1 VVKGEPLPIPIRQ
14 APDDYRAF
22 RQLVPVIF
30 LLVVV
35 IEAYCARPLGGFLR
49 PSLPAAVRRCW
60 HGCLLSH
67 HGGSQCRIGCL
78 CVHFGWRRHGGG
90 GWHSGGGWS
99 GGFGG
104 GGGGFGGGGASGDVK
119 MNLKRIFR
127 HLAMTHWQVRRAFT
141 PILRAIEAA
150 IKRSE
155 KLMLDKFALRWKVHC
170 TVQHYCMVRRLESVQ
185 LRFSLLRVWDTEH
198 NNGMLIYVL
207 LADRAVEI
215 VADRGIHA
223 KVGAQEWVKIC
234 HSMEVAFGQGAI
246 WRAWK
251 QVYKRRHIALQSI
264 SLQITV
270 ACWKNYQISL

>member
-1 VVKGEPLPIPIRQ
+1 M
-14 APDDYRAF
+14 
-22 RQLVPVIF
+22 
-30 LLVVV
+30 
-35 IEAYCARPLGGFLR
+35 
-49 PSLPAAVRRCW
+49 AVYW
-60 HGCLLSH
+60 SH

-78 CVHFGWRRHGGG
+78 CVHFGWGGM
-90 GWHSGGGWS
+90 
-99 GGFGG
+99 
-104 GGGGFGGGGASGDVK
+104 GAVVVGIVAGDGPVVSAAAEVVLVAVEPQEMVK

-170 TVQHYCMVRRLESVQ
+170 TVQHYCMVRRPESVQ